1 MDPTP
6 SQLPWG
12 GGPGGG
18 GEEEEDERERCG
30 FPCSFKAFFFVF
42 TVAEVSRVCST
53 PSEHQPSATR
63 SHHP

>member
-42 TVAEVSRVCST
+42 TVAEVSRVC
-53 PSEHQPSATR
+53 
-63 SHHP
+63 